1 MSRFADPSATDVL
14 ELPGGCQCPGS
25 PHDADEWTYRTE
37 LGDSEQKR
45 AALAGFELG
54 SEKVDWIAAQ
64 DALIVVAGVRWNLVD
79 EDGEPVPFTLN
90 AVRLLDMA
98 TRDAMAE
105 AVDKAV
111 SATQKPLP
119 NASAARLPSSS
130 QASGGRTPKARKA
143 H

>member
-14 ELPGGCQCPGS
+14 VLPGGCQCPGS

-45 AALAGFELG
+45 AALAGFDLAT
-54 SEKVDWIAAQ
+54 SKVDWIAAQ
-64 DALIVVAGVRWNLVD
+64 DALIGVAGVSWNLVD

-90 AVRLLDMA
+90 AIRLLDMA

-105 AVDKAV
+105 AVDAAV
-111 SATQKPLP
+111 TASQQPLP
-119 NASAARLPSSS
+119 NASAARSPSSS
-130 QASGGRTPKARKA
+130 RASGGRTRTAKKA

>member
-1 MSRFADPSATDVL
+1 MSRFADPSATAVL
-14 ELPGGCQCPGS
+14 VLPGGCQCPGS
-25 PHDADEWTYRTE
+25 PHDADEWVYRTE

-45 AALAGFELG
+45 AAMAGFTLG
-54 SEKVDWIAAQ
+54 SDAVDWIAAQ
-64 DALIVVAGVRWNLVD
+64 DALIVVAGVRWNLLD
-79 EDGEPVPFTLN
+79 DDGDPVPFTLN

-105 AVDKAV
+105 AVDDAV

-119 NASAARLPSSS
+119 NASAARSPSSS
-130 QASGGRTPKARKA
+130 RASGGRTRTARKA